1 MSCPHNPRA
10 AAPCSECLEANI
22 RAACQRMADNAEAS
36 DADFVRRQLYGA
48 PPPRM
53 VGYSTILRDSVPDEV
68 LEPLPPPAALP
79 DHSLCGQA
87 ILAAV
92 LAERARCRAV
102 VLRLFGDDW
111 RGNEALQAIG
121 GEG

>member
-10 AAPCSECLEANI
+10 AAPC
-22 RAACQRMADNAEAS
+22 ADCS
-36 DADFVRRQLYGA
+36 G
-48 PPPRM
+48 
-53 VGYSTILRDSVPDEV
+53 GLRDSVPDEV
-68 LEPLPPPAALP
+68 LEPLPPPMPVA
-79 DHSLCGQA
+79 DHTICGQA

-102 VLRLFGDDW
+102 VMRLFGDDW
-111 RGNEALQAIG
+111 RGNEALAAIG